1 MCHAPLP
8 SRLIHTDSSGTGG
21 AFMIQHALSTLI
33 KFFIGA
39 VAVGALLNAFD
50 ITAEEVLQDIGFTP
64 EAVLAFVRDGIGW
77 ALPHFLLGAMVL
89 IPIWLVIFLLK
100 PPGFRR

>member
-1 MCHAPLP
+1 M
-8 SRLIHTDSSGTGG
+8 IHN
-21 AFMIQHALSTLI
+21 ALSTLL

-50 ITAEEVLQDIGFTP
+50 IRAEDVLQDIGFTP
-64 EAVLAFVRDGIGW
+64 EAILTFVREGIGW
-77 ALPHFLLGAMVL
+77 AIPHFLLGAMVL
-89 IPIWLVIFLLK
+89 IPIWLIIFLLK

>member
-1 MCHAPLP
+1 
-8 SRLIHTDSSGTGG
+8 
-21 AFMIQHALSTLI
+21 MIQNALSTLL

-50 ITAEEVLQDIGFTP
+50 ITAEQVLQDIGFTP
-64 EAVLAFVRDGIGW
+64 ESVIAFVREGIGW

>member
-1 MCHAPLP
+1 
-8 SRLIHTDSSGTGG
+8 
-21 AFMIQHALSTLI
+21 MIQNAFSVLI

-50 ITAEEVLQDIGFTP
+50 ISAEQVLQDIGFTP
-64 EAVLAFVRDGIGW
+64 EAVIAFVRDGIGW

-89 IPIWLVIFLLK
+89 IPIWLIIFLLK
-100 PPGFRR
+100 PPSFRG

>member
-1 MCHAPLP
+1 
-8 SRLIHTDSSGTGG
+8 
-21 AFMIQHALSTLI
+21 MILNALSTLL

-39 VAVGALLNAFD
+39 VAVGALLSAFD
-50 ITAEEVLQDIGFTP
+50 ITAEEVLRDI
-64 EAVLAFVRDGIGW
+64 
-77 ALPHFLLGAMVL
+77 ALVL